1 MGKISFSYHDASS
14 PHDRDHMTSNYPRS
28 LSIFLV
34 LAAVFFGTSCSDKD
48 EPSLPGPTDGKPV
61 VHAVNYPL
69 FYFTQRIG
77 GDLVDTRF
85 LAPSEGD
92 PAFWNPG
99 EAEIL
104 AMQSGDLLFL
114 NGADYEKWLANT
126 TMPLSIL
133 VDTSKAFSGEYLASG
148 EAVTHSHGP
157 EGDHSHAGTAFTT
170 WMDFQQALWQAEE
183 IRDALIKLLPDSEP
197 QLQANFNALA
207 DDIDALHARLKEIG
221 LTLKDTPLLASH
233 PVYQYFARRYKLD
246 IESVLWEPET
256 VPDDAAMEELMKIR
270 ENHPSNWM
278 IWEGTPADESISKLQ
293 AIGIGSVVV
302 DPCGNRPDA
311 GDWLSVMW
319 TNADNLGRITP

>member
-1 MGKISFSYHDASS
+1 MISTVSRSI
-14 PHDRDHMTSNYPRS
+14 PRL
-28 LSIFLV
+28 LSHALV
-34 LAAVFFGTSCSDKD
+34 LVALFFGASCSDKE
-48 EPSLPGPTDGKPV
+48 EPGTPGPANGKPV

-69 FYFTQRIG
+69 FYFAERIG
-77 GDLVDTRF
+77 GDLVEVKF
-85 LAPSEGD
+85 LAPAEGD

-99 EAEIL
+99 EADIL
-104 AMQSGDLLFL
+104 AMQSGELLLL

-157 EGDHSHAGTAFTT
+157 EGDHSHAGIAFTT

-183 IRDALIKLLPDSEP
+183 VRDALIRKLPEAEP
-197 QLQANFNALA
+197 QLEANFNALA
-207 DDIDALHARLKEIG
+207 DDIDALHARFKEIG

-256 VPDDAAMEELMKIR
+256 VPDDAAMEELKKIR
-270 ENHPSNWM
+270 EGHPSAWM
-278 IWEGTPADESISKLQ
+278 IWEGTPAEESIAKLQ
-293 AIGIGSVVV
+293 ALGIQSVVV
-302 DPCGNRPDA
+302 DPCGNRPEA
-311 GDWLSVMW
+311 GDWLSVMR
-319 TNADNLGRITP
+319 TNADNLGQIRP

>member
-1 MGKISFSYHDASS
+1 
-14 PHDRDHMTSNYPRS
+14 MTSIYPRP
-28 LSIFLV
+28 LSIILSISLV
-34 LAAVFFGTSCSDKD
+34 LAALFFGASCTEKD
-48 EPSLPGPTDGKPV
+48 EPNTPGSAAGKPV

-69 FYFTQRIG
+69 FYFAQRIG
-77 GDLVDTRF
+77 ADLVDTRF
-85 LAPSEGD
+85 LAPTEGD

-104 AMQSGDLLFL
+104 AMQSGDLLLL

-183 IRDALIKLLPDSEP
+183 VRDALIKILPEAEP
-197 QLQANFNALA
+197 QLQANFNTLA
-207 DDIDALHARLKEIG
+207 DDIDSLHDRFKEIG
-221 LTLKDTPLLASH
+221 MTLKDTPLLASH

-256 VPDDAAMEELMKIR
+256 VPDDAAIEELKMIL
-270 ENHPSNWM
+270 EGHPSAWM
-278 IWEGTPADESISKLQ
+278 IWEGTPADESIAKLQ
-293 AIGIGSVVV
+293 ALGIQSLVI
-302 DPCGNRPDA
+302 DPSGNRPET
-311 GDWLSVMW
+311 GDWLSVMR

>member
-1 MGKISFSYHDASS
+1 MRSTH
-14 PHDRDHMTSNYPRS
+14 PRPRS
-28 LSIFLV
+28 GIHSIT
-34 LAAVFFGTSCSDKD
+34 LAVAALFFGVTCSKRDD
-48 EPSLPGPTDGKPV
+48 PSPPEPASGKLV

-69 FYFTQRIG
+69 SYFAERIG
-77 GDLVDTRF
+77 GDLVDVKF
-85 LAPSEGD
+85 LAPAEGD

-99 EAEIL
+99 EADIL
-104 AMQSGDLLFL
+104 AMQSGDLLLL

-126 TMPLSIL
+126 TMPISIL

-183 IRDALIKLLPDSEP
+183 VRDALIKKLPDSEP
-197 QLQANFNALA
+197 QLQANFNTLA
-207 DDIDALHARLKEIG
+207 DDIDALHTRFKEIG

-256 VPDDAAMEELMKIR
+256 VPDDAAMEELKKIR
-270 ENHPSNWM
+270 AHHPSAWV
-278 IWEGTPADESISKLQ
+278 IWEGTPAPESVAKLQ
-293 AIGIGSVVV
+293 VLEIQSIVV
-302 DPCGNRPDA
+302 DPCGNRPEA
-311 GDWLSVMW
+311 GDWLSVMR
-319 TNADNLGRITP
+319 TNADNLGRIRP